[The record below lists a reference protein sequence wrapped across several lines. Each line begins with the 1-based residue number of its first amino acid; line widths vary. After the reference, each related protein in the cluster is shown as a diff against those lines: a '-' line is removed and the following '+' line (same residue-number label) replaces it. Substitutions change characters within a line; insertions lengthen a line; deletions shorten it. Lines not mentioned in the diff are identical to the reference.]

1 MRRFVIYLD
10 ILGFGIP
17 IEDIA
22 QQLHL
27 TPQDVKQNWLGKI
40 NTSLQKCKE
49 DNFITDFCY
58 RDSDNWLILSKAA
71 DDVYQLLK
79 IISDVGLPLEIAI
92 DFRRL
97 PESSPFLS
105 DEMMSFL
112 SPQNNILKDYRNW
125 FKQKNQNSIK
135 ESFIV
140 VTEQAFLVLG
150 SDSYWGK
157 PYPNANYYHYLS
169 KNNISSVSTLNY
181 TIAGR
186 RQEIKLF
193 EALCADRINH
203 YGLWFYGPGGIGK
216 SALIR
221 QCCQISK
228 SVGYKIIGD
237 KDKIIKENPAL
248 FFIRVCGFEKEK
260 YQVSESTTIKSEI
273 ITKLINE
280 LHKNTIVVIDASK
293 DFEDYNGL
301 IDFAE
306 SFIERLKS
314 LENRVF
320 LLIATRMAPPYN
332 PFHIY
337 RIGLTG
343 FRNEAEIKDFLELKG
358 MEDLKQYAK
367 VLLEKTGGWPLVL
380 ETICSSP

>member
-10 ILGFGIP
+10 ILGFRRRVD
-17 IEDIA
+17 DISR
-22 QQLHL
+22 QLYL
-27 TPQDVKQNWLGKI
+27 TPQEVKQHWIKKI
-40 NTSLQKCKE
+40 NTVLQKCME
-49 DNFITDFCY
+49 DNFITDFHY

-79 IISDVGLPLEIAI
+79 VISDVNLPLEIAI
-92 DFRRL
+92 DFKEL
-97 PESSPFLS
+97 PKDDPFLS
-105 DEMMSFL
+105 DEMMIFL
-112 SPQNNILKDYRNW
+112 SPQNNILKDYRDW
-125 FKQKNQNSIK
+125 FKQQNQNSIM
-135 ESFIV
+135 ETFIL
-140 VTEQAFLVLG
+140 VTEQAFLASG
-150 SDSYWGK
+150 SDNRWRK
-157 PYPNANYYHYLS
+157 PYPDANYYHYLL
-169 KNNISSVSTLNY
+169 KQEISSVSTLNY

-221 QCCQISK
+221 QCCQIGK

-237 KDKIIKENPAL
+237 KDKIVRENPAL
-248 FFIRVCGFEKEK
+248 YFIRVCGFERER
-260 YQVSESTTIKSEI
+260 YRVLESTTIKSEI

-280 LHKNTIVVIDASK
+280 LDKNTIVVIDASK

-301 IDFAE
+301 IDFIE

-314 LENRVF
+314 LDNRVF
-320 LLIATRMAPPYN
+320 LLIATRMAPQYN
-332 PFHIY
+332 PVHVY
-337 RIGLTG
+337 LQGLTG
-343 FRNEAEIKDFLELKG
+343 FRNESEIEDFLNLKG
-358 MEDLKQYAK
+358 KEDLKQYAK
-367 VLLEKTGGWPLVL
+367 VLLEKTGGWPLAL